1 MTLEVLFAQQGQA
14 ETFLRMVLCGA
25 GVAVL
30 LSLGRLC
37 RKKHLALLLWDVLL
51 SGVLTLLVAGIL
63 LDSGAGLRLYA
74 LLGLLLGALL
84 YETGLRQLLLLLR
97 KIAKKRR
104 RSAGMPEGYAE

>member
-25 GVAVL
+25 GLALL
-30 LSLGRLC
+30 LSLERLC
-37 RKKHLALLLWDVLL
+37 RKKRIVLLLWDVLL
-51 SGVLTLLVAGIL
+51 AGMLTLLAAVIL
-63 LDSGAGLRLYA
+63 LHSGAGLRLYA

-104 RSAGMPEGYAE
+104 PPAGMAAINEE